1 MENQDIID
9 IANDTTMNIR
19 DFVVFHPNA
28 MITEIIR
35 FEIIVA

>member
-19 DFVVFHPNA
+19 DYVVFDPNT
-28 MITEIIR
+28 MMTEIMR